1 MLSINQM
8 TSASIFLIKLETP
21 FPRHSFL
28 IMITR
33 RDVDSVRNLFGAQEA
48 IYWVMHPIERVQTVQ
63 QIDEW
68 DGYFWTMACN
78 NINEADKRGDWTLF
92 FDFICSIFETHLRD
106 QMEELLQSASKRLF
120 EEYTLRCQELGK

>member
-8 TSASIFLIKLETP
+8 TPPLFFLIKLETP

-48 IYWVMHPIERVQTVQ
+48 IYWVMHPIERVHTFQ

-68 DGYFWTMACN
+68 DGYFWTVACN
-78 NINEADKRGDWTLF
+78 KINEADKRGDWTLF
-92 FDFICSIFETHLRD
+92 FRFYLFYLRN
-106 QMEELLQSASKRLF
+106 AFKRSDGGTSSVCLK
-120 EEYTLRCQELGK
+120 TSV

>member
-1 MLSINQM
+1 
-8 TSASIFLIKLETP
+8 
-21 FPRHSFL
+21 
-28 IMITR
+28 MITR

-48 IYWVMHPIERVQTVQ
+48 IYWVMHPIERVHTVQ

-78 NINEADKRGDWTLF
+78 KINEADKRG
-92 FDFICSIFETHLRD
+92 DFICSIFETHLRD

>member
-8 TSASIFLIKLETP
+8 TPPLFFLIKLETP

-48 IYWVMHPIERVQTVQ
+48 IYWVMHPIERVHTVQ

-78 NINEADKRGDWTLF
+78 KINEADKRG
-92 FDFICSIFETHLRD
+92 DFICSIFETHLRD

>member
-8 TSASIFLIKLETP
+8 TPPLFFLIKLETP
-21 FPRHSFL
+21 FPRHSFP

-48 IYWVMHPIERVQTVQ
+48 IYWAMHPIERVHTVQ
-63 QIDEW
+63 QLDEW

-78 NINEADKRGDWTLF
+78 KINEADKRG
-92 FDFICSIFETHLRD
+92 DFICSIFETHLRD

>member
-8 TSASIFLIKLETP
+8 TPPLFFLIKLETP
-21 FPRHSFL
+21 FPRHSFV

-33 RDVDSVRNLFGAQEA
+33 RDVDSVRILFGAQEA

-78 NINEADKRGDWTLF
+78 KINEADKRGDWTLF

-120 EEYTLRCQELGK
+120 DEYTLRCQELGK

>member
-8 TSASIFLIKLETP
+8 TPPLFFLIKPETP
-21 FPRHSFL
+21 FTRHSFL

-33 RDVDSVRNLFGAQEA
+33 RDVESVRNLFGAQEA
-48 IYWVMHPIERVQTVQ
+48 IYWAMHPIERVHTVQ
-63 QIDEW
+63 QLDEW

-78 NINEADKRGDWTLF
+78 KINEADKRG
-92 FDFICSIFETHLRD
+92 DFICSIFETHLRD

>member
-8 TSASIFLIKLETP
+8 TPPLFFLIKLETP
-21 FPRHSFL
+21 FPRHSFP

-68 DGYFWTMACN
+68 NGYFWTMACN
-78 NINEADKRGDWTLF
+78 KINEADKRG
-92 FDFICSIFETHLRD
+92 DFICSIFETHLRD

>member
-8 TSASIFLIKLETP
+8 TPPLFFLIKLETP
-21 FPRHSFL
+21 FPHHSFL

-48 IYWVMHPIERVQTVQ
+48 IYWVMHPIERVHTVQ

-78 NINEADKRGDWTLF
+78 KINEADKRG
-92 FDFICSIFETHLRD
+92 DFICSIFETHLRD